1 MKSLPTLI
9 STTNLDQIL
18 ATFTANPIA
27 GMEVNRHEDSATV
40 YVTRRKTG
48 KREQILSAIKIDGK
62 EWRVM
67 AVEGLLAP
75 K

>member
-18 ATFTANPIA
+18 ATFTANPIS
-27 GMEVNRHEDSATV
+27 GMEVNRHDGVATV
-40 YVTRRKTG
+40 YATRRKTG

-67 AVEGLLAP
+67 AADGLLTP

>member
-18 ATFTANPIA
+18 ATFTANPIS
-27 GMEVNRHEDSATV
+27 GVEVNRGDSSATV

-48 KREQILSAIKIDGK
+48 KREKILSAVTADGSQ
-62 EWRVM
+62 WHVM
-67 AVEGLLAP
+67 ADEGLLTP

>member
-48 KREQILSAIKIDGK
+48 KREKILSAVTADGSQ
-62 EWRVM
+62 WHVV
-67 AVEGLLAP
+67 AVEGLLNP